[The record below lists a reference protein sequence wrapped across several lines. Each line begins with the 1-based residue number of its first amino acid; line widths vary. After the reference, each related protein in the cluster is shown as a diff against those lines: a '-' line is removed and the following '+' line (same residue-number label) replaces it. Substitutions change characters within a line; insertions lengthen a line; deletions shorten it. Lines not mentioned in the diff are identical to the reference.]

1 MQQDELTLA
10 LFESYQR
17 TGREL
22 HRWAAYFLRSLRNRG
37 GVGVAKSILGKPV
50 GKITAGFQALLDA
63 GRPELSVEA
72 VVLEP
77 RFRHL
82 FAPAELATARKR
94 LKRFPSYCWP
104 KTIDV
109 STIYPDDL
117 PRSLHFLEGAVS
129 KVKVNRYERDPKA
142 RIACLAKYGTRCQV
156 CGLKFDERYGD
167 IGKGFIHVHH
177 LKPLGAMRKEY
188 QINPTLDLIPVCPNC
203 HAMLHTKEPP
213 ISIDD
218 LRRLIRK

>member
-1 MQQDELTLA
+1 MQDDELTQA

-22 HRWAAYFLRSLRNRG
+22 HRWAARFLQALRRRG
-37 GVGVAKSILGKPV
+37 GVQVAKRILGKPV
-50 GKITAGFQALLDA
+50 GKITEGFQALLDA

-72 VVLEP
+72 IALEP

-82 FAPAELATARKR
+82 FAPAELAIAKER

-104 KTIDV
+104 KTMDV
-109 STIYPDDL
+109 STIYPDEL
-117 PRSLHFLEGAVS
+117 PPSLKYFEGAVS

-142 RIACLAKYGTRCQV
+142 RSACLAKFGAKCQV
-156 CGLKFDERYGD
+156 CDLKFEDRYGE

-218 LRRLIRK
+218 LRQTIRK